1 MEEKKHGRGER
12 GDETDQVCWGNQEG
26 RWRKER
32 LGWLDGFGGT
42 SRWVGG
48 MGGMLTWH
56 VEENGGRGN
65 FVGVRER
72 EEEEEVTLS
81 RQLRKL
87 KEEEDRYDLEGKGS
101 NL

>member
-1 MEEKKHGRGER
+1 M
-12 GDETDQVCWGNQEG
+12 
-26 RWRKER
+26 
-32 LGWLDGFGGT
+32 
-42 SRWVGG
+42 GG

-81 RQLRKL
+81 R
-87 KEEEDRYDLEGKGS
+87 
-101 NL
+101 